1 MTYTRRALFLFRCAA
16 QTLLIGSLVCFLVA
30 MITEIVWIFWT
41 GVTFFFL
48 FNIVVPMMAYHLAR
62 HRRDPERD
70 LGIVRRR
77 VFWGRGL
84 GAWVS
89 VMEMTRA
96 SEAAT
101 SDPPTQPVS

>member
-30 MITEIVWIFWT
+30 MITEIVWIFWACAALLL
-41 GVTFFFL
+41 L
-48 FNIVVPMMAYHLAR
+48 FNTVVPMMAFHLAR

-70 LGIVRRR
+70 LAIVRRR
-77 VFWGRGL
+77 VSWGRGL

-96 SEAAT
+96 SAAAT